1 MSDDNKDVKDQ
12 NQDQDINEDRGDV
25 VTASDESGDTDDQNK
40 DVRSEDAGDL
50 NKDSEGDKDDKSK
63 DADADDKQGDEGDK
77 KSDKK
82 DDKEEPRIPKS
93 RFDQAVAKARKEA
106 EIAQQKLAELEEEME
121 AQRGILDLEKVE
133 NEIDA
138 LEDKLEEAIKDG
150 NAETKQR
157 LRKEIR
163 RKNQEIAEAKAAQHA
178 ARATAAA
185 IEKVTYDALVK
196 ELEVQHP
203 ELNPE
208 NEDTYDDDA
217 ASEIMELKE
226 AFEAKGHGS
235 TEALRKAVRA
245 VYGRAPAKPKAD
257 ESKDDKS
264 EDPEAKRKAEE
275 AAAKRKEEAVKKGL
289 EAKGQQPADSKKAGL
304 DSDKAGRKGSL
315 KDPDKL
321 SEAEWDKLTDEEKA
335 RMRGDIL

>member
-1 MSDDNKDVKDQ
+1 MSDGKDDVKD
-12 NQDQDINEDRGDV
+12 DIKEDRGDV
-25 VTASDESGDTDDQNK
+25 VDATGDESGDTDDQKND
-40 DVRSEDAGDL
+40 DVGSEDAGEL
-50 NKDSEGDKDDKSK
+50 NEEGKGDKDDKSK
-63 DADADDKQGDEGDK
+63 DADAGDK
-77 KSDKK
+77 SKDDKK
-82 DDKEEPRIPKS
+82 DEKKDEEPRIPKS

-106 EIAQQKLAELEEEME
+106 EEAQRKLAELEEEME
-121 AQRGILDLEKVE
+121 AQRGQLNFEKIE
-133 NEIDA
+133 EEIDA
-138 LEDKLEEAIKDG
+138 LEEKLEDAIKDG

-185 IEKVTYDALVK
+185 IEKVTYDSLVK

-203 ELNPE
+203 ELNPD

-217 ASEIMELKE
+217 AQELMELKE

-245 VYGRAPAKPKAD
+245 VYGRAPAKPKVG
-257 ESKDDKS
+257 ESKDDDAGN
-264 EDPEAKRKAEE
+264 EDDEAKKKAEE

-289 EAKGQQPADSKKAGL
+289 DAKGQQPVDSKEAGL

-315 KDPDKL
+315 KDPNKL